1 MNNYFASCP
10 RGMEAALSKELNAAG
25 CRALVPY
32 RGGVDF
38 EAEDQALY
46 SIILGTRLASR
57 IFIRLTEK
65 HVHDAKDLY
74 KKFLD
79 FNWTEV
85 FDVEQSFKITTLFD
99 LVTKE
104 AFGNAMYVSQ
114 NLKDAV
120 VDVFRDKY
128 NVRPDV
134 DKEDADVSIYLRL
147 EEGDRRGYRA
157 QILLDL
163 VGAPLSRRG
172 YRRSVGEAPLKE
184 NLAAAIVGAT
194 DWNKTEPFIDGM
206 CGSGTLLIEAI
217 MSSAAVCPQ
226 FMRVN
231 EYLEGRSLAYDFL
244 DHAWFTSH
252 ASREESFNKFAQSEV
267 DRSRKALKE
276 IPSNTFYGYDIDDR
290 MVEVTRTTLER
301 LGIPD
306 GRVHLECIDAA
317 KLIAPAAS
325 GVLVCNPPYGERMG
339 EVDELRGLYHDL
351 GENFKANFKGWRTFV
366 FTGNLELRKSISLQ
380 TSARIPFQ
388 NGKIECRLLRYEMF

>member
-1 MNNYFASCP
+1 MNNFFASCP
-10 RGMEAALSKELNAAG
+10 RGMEAALSKELHEAG
-25 CRALVPY
+25 CRGLVPY

-38 EAEDQALY
+38 EAEDEALFKV
-46 SIILGTRLASR
+46 ILGSRLASR
-57 IFIRLTEK
+57 VFLRLAER
-65 HVHDAKDLY
+65 HVQDAKHLY

-79 FNWTEV
+79 FDWTEV
-85 FDVEQSFKITTLFD
+85 FDVEQTFKITTLFD

-120 VDVFRDKY
+120 VDVFRAKY

-147 EEGDRRGYRA
+147 DQGDRRGYSA

-194 DWNKTEPFIDGM
+194 DWNNTETFIDGM
-206 CGSGTLLIEAI
+206 CGSGTMLIEAI
-217 MSSAAVCPQ
+217 MKSANVCPQ
-226 FMRVN
+226 LLRVS
-231 EYLEGRSLAYDFL
+231 EYLAGRSLAYDFL
-244 DHAWFTSH
+244 DHAWFTFH
-252 ASREESFNKFAQSEV
+252 ASREEAFNKFAQSEV
-267 DRSRKALKE
+267 ERSLKALQNIEKDK
-276 IPSNTFYGYDIDDR
+276 FYGYDIDDR
-290 MVEVTRTTLER
+290 MVEVTRQALVR

-306 GRVHLECIDAA
+306 GRVHLECKNATT
-317 KLIAPAAS
+317 LTAPTPT

-339 EVDELRGLYHDL
+339 DVDQLRGLYHEL
-351 GENFKANFKGWRTFV
+351 GENFKANFKGWRAFV
-366 FTGNLELRKSISLQ
+366 FTGNLELRKSIALQ

-388 NGKIECRLLRYEMF
+388 NGKIECRLLRYELF